1 VNLVSL
7 GPWELGL
14 AALLV
19 GLVALLSLPLRLR
32 MARPTLVAGTRMVI
46 QLLLVGLVLEVLF
59 AHAVLWWVALMAVVM
74 LLVAGREVMA
84 RQKRR
89 FQGGWGFGAGT
100 AAMFVSSFAVAVI
113 ALTVMVRP
121 EPWYLP
127 QYAIP
132 MLGMLLGNTMTGV
145 ALSMDRLTESAWER
159 RGVIEARLA
168 LGHSWG
174 LALSD
179 IRREAARA
187 GMIPTINS
195 MASAGVVNLPGMMTG
210 QILAGAPPMEA
221 VKYQILIMLLI
232 VASVGLGTATAMWL
246 GTRRLGDERQR
257 LRLDRLRSE
266 AR

>member
-1 VNLVSL
+1 MSLISL

-32 MARPTLVAGTRMVI
+32 MARPTLVAGSRMVV

-59 AHAVLWWVALMAVVM
+59 TNTVLWWVALMAVVM

-89 FQGGWGFGAGT
+89 FRGGWGFGAGT
-100 AAMFVSSFAVAVI
+100 VAMFVSSFSVSI
-113 ALTVMVRP
+113 LALTVMVRP
-121 EPWYLP
+121 DPWYQP

-132 MLGMLLGNTMTGV
+132 MLGMLLGNTMTAV
-145 ALSMDRLTESAWER
+145 ALSIDRLTEGAWLR

-168 LGHSWG
+168 LGHNWG
-174 LALSD
+174 LAVSD
-179 IRREAARA
+179 IRRDAARA
-187 GMIPTINS
+187 GMIPTVNS
-195 MASAGVVNLPGMMTG
+195 MASAGIVNLPGMMTG

-232 VASVGLGTATAMWL
+232 VASVGCGTATAMWL

-257 LRLDRLRSE
+257 LRLDRLQPE